1 MTRRLLVVRHG
12 RTEWNATDRFQG
24 QADIPL
30 DEVGRAQAAA
40 MASVVATERPSVI
53 WSSDLGRARETAG
66 ALSAVTGVA
75 VQVEPAF
82 REIFTGDWEGLT
94 GEEIRARWPGD
105 WTRWQ
110 SGEDI
115 PRAGGAETRGEA
127 GRRFGDALV
136 PVADAVPDGGCA
148 VVVGHGTAMRA
159 GMAHF
164 IGYPPGSEWLFGSV
178 RNCHWL
184 RLTTPAPHGSSSD
197 RPAGRGWRVDGYN
210 IGAATI

>member
-1 MTRRLLVVRHG
+1 VTRRLLVVRHG

-40 MASVVATERPSVI
+40 MASVVARERPSAI
-53 WSSDLGRARETAG
+53 WSSDLGRARETAW
-66 ALSAVTGVA
+66 ALSAVSGIA
-75 VQVEPAF
+75 VQVDPAF

-94 GEEIRARWPGD
+94 GQEIRARWPTD

-110 SGEDI
+110 NGEDI
-115 PRAGGAETRGEA
+115 PRAGGAETRAEA
-127 GRRFGDALV
+127 GRRFGSALA
-136 PVADAVPDGGCA
+136 PVADAVPEGGCA

-164 IGYPPGSEWLFGSV
+164 VGYPAGSEWLFGSV

-184 RLTTPAPHGSSSD
+184 RLTTTPPASWD
-197 RPAGRGWRVDGYN
+197 QERPAGSGWRLDGYN
-210 IGAATI
+210 IGAGSV